1 MDKVITMTPGGL
13 IAGFLAICAGIRA
26 VATAASW
33 LIKAIKAVKAPTKAQ
48 DDRLD
53 ALEETVQRHEEY
65 FSTDKTRLDAFEEGN
80 RITQRALLALLAHGI
95 DGNAVEAMEKAK
107 EELTNHLIER

>member
-13 IAGFLAICAGIRA
+13 IAGFLAICAGISA

-53 ALEETVQRHEEY
+53 ALEDTVRQHAEY
-65 FSTDKTRLDAFEEGN
+65 FAADKKRLDAFEEGN

-95 DGNAVEAMEKAK
+95 DGNAIDAMEKAK